1 LIALWDGL
9 FKQLRQPIAQV
20 LLTRNDIADVCSLLE
35 VLLLGSY
42 EADAITLTQRTQ
54 YLNASNTFAELLSM
68 GIIPI
73 VNENDTLAV
82 NVCSSYSVGCLS
94 SGKVINGLGFR
105 KSNSAITIP
114 YLHLLPAWSMQIIY
128 SL

>member
-1 LIALWDGL
+1 
-9 FKQLRQPIAQV
+9 V
-20 LLTRNDIADVCSLLE
+20 
-35 VLLLGSY
+35 GSY
-42 EADAITLTQRTQ
+42 EADAITLGWQRTQ

-82 NVCSSYSVGCLS
+82 NVCSNYSVGCLL
-94 SGKVINGLGFR
+94 SGRVINGLGFR
-105 KSNSAITIP
+105 KSNSEITI
-114 YLHLLPAWSMQIIY
+114 LCLQLLLAWSMQIIY